1 MYTVDACND
10 IQESVLCEQYIRKLS
25 KFFTTK
31 FHVITGTNNYT
42 RSVLI

>member
-1 MYTVDACND
+1 MIFRSLYYVNNIYAIARN
-10 IQESVLCEQYIRKLS
+10 IMLS